1 MSLPLLHRLAWLAAW
16 LACANANATPA
27 QAQAQA
33 TAPAPGPALQP
44 TPDGAQVLD
53 LRTTLV
59 WPRCVEGMR
68 WSGKTCVGEPLRLS
82 HAEAQ
87 ALVAARR
94 KADGLHWRLP
104 RVSDLRKLMTRT
116 DGPRRSLDP
125 TLFPAAPDGWHWA
138 LDAKLNTAQVNPYNY
153 GNVVRGQT
161 SPQTETLDVRL
172 GWAVNPASGE
182 SRGDMPRITRLPV
195 RLMRPRP
202 PPSHPQRCQ
211 RPGGTTPAL
220 TLD

>member
-1 MSLPLLHRLAWLAAW
+1 MGAGLSPAR
-16 LACANANATPA
+16 A
-27 QAQAQA
+27 QAKDGA
-33 TAPAPGPALQP
+33 TASPLQP
-44 TPDGAQVLD
+44 TPDGAHVID
-53 LRTTLV
+53 RRTTLV

-94 KADGLHWRLP
+94 KAEGLPWRLP
-104 RVSDLRKLMTRT
+104 RVTDLRKLMTHT

-125 TLFPAAPDGWHWA
+125 TLFPTAPDGWHWA

-161 SPQTETLDVRL
+161 RPQTDTLDVRL
-172 GWAVNPASGE
+172 GWAVNPATGE

-195 RLMRPRP
+195 RLMRPEATASTGASAPAAP
-202 PPSHPQRCQ
+202 PPR
-211 RPGGTTPAL
+211 
-220 TLD
+220 